1 MNKIANEGMH
11 EFWNGTGAL
20 KWLRFQDRME
30 KNLTPYGHEVMSA
43 AMISTGDF
51 VLDIGCGCG
60 DTSFQMARRVKDNG
74 HVYGVDISVPFV
86 TEATKRKALASA
98 QNTTFLCGDAQVYP
112 FETAVFDVVFSRF
125 GGMFFDDPVQ
135 AYGNVRRGMKNN
147 GRLAFICWRPAKD
160 NEWISL
166 SLDVVA
172 NHISLPEP
180 LGPED
185 PGPMSF
191 GDENRVLQIL
201 TKAGFSNIQI
211 EASNTPFTVGTNV
224 DEAVEF
230 LTQLGPA
237 GGAIFQSGTD
247 EASKTHIAADLR
259 KALEPFLTERG
270 VVLGAAT
277 WIVTATNSG
286 I

>member
-1 MNKIANEGMH
+1 
-11 EFWNGTGAL
+11 
-20 KWLRFQDRME
+20 
-30 KNLTPYGHEVMSA
+30 
-43 AMISTGDF
+43 
-51 VLDIGCGCG
+51 
-60 DTSFQMARRVKDNG
+60 
-74 HVYGVDISVPFV
+74 
-86 TEATKRKALASA
+86 
-98 QNTTFLCGDAQVYP
+98 
-112 FETAVFDVVFSRF
+112 
-125 GGMFFDDPVQ
+125 
-135 AYGNVRRGMKNN
+135 
-147 GRLAFICWRPAKD
+147 
-160 NEWISL
+160 
-166 SLDVVA
+166 
-172 NHISLPEP
+172 
-180 LGPED
+180 
-185 PGPMSF
+185 MSF